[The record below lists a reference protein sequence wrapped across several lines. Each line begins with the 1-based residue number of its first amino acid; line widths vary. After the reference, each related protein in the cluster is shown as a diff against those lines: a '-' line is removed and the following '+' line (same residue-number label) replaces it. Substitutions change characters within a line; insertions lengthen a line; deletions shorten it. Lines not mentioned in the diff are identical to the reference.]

1 MKESG
6 GPSNR
11 PLHKKGIKAVM
22 TEDDRPTPAYRGVPY
37 PNLDLTTNDWTA
49 EERAETVRWY
59 ELAHGTGD
67 TRRAQFVPF
76 GIDYNPAGFKR
87 YRALVPA
94 LTGAVPRGLF
104 FIHLYAVLG
113 NVDGCLYEIIASRQN
128 GFTKR
133 QIIEALNYAFLSG
146 GPQGLN
152 AVAEAASDFL
162 FAWEDDRTASE
173 LEWPEGWSVDPDAF
187 KSGID
192 IEARTIG
199 FSEEELES
207 LREWHRRM
215 SGEVP
220 AYVDLWGR
228 LRGGPYKAGRARFEV
243 APGSS
248 LPIQIYPLMN
258 AHIAT
263 YFERPRALRQA
274 MLHCKALGVKLEQLV
289 EVIDTAFVYGGEW
302 KMVEVFTDEIVEL
315 FEQWESE
322 EAGTS

>member
-1 MKESG
+1 M
-6 GPSNR
+6 
-11 PLHKKGIKAVM
+11 A
-22 TEDDRPTPAYRGVPY
+22 AYRGVSY
-37 PNLDLTTNDWTA
+37 PNLDLTTNEWTA

-59 ELAHGTGD
+59 ELAHGTGN
-67 TRRAQFVPF
+67 TRRAEFVPF

-94 LTGAVPRGLF
+94 LTGTVPRGIF
-104 FIHLYAVLG
+104 FVHLYAVLG
-113 NVDGCLYEIIASRQN
+113 NVNGCLYEIIASRQN
-128 GFTKR
+128 GWTKS
-133 QIIEALNYAFLSG
+133 QVIEALNFAFLSG

-152 AVAEAASDFL
+152 GVAEAASDYL
-162 FAWEDDRTASE
+162 FAWEDDRTE
-173 LEWPEGWSVDPDAF
+173 GDVVWPESWGVDTEAF

-199 FSEEELES
+199 FSDEELDQ
-207 LREWHRRM
+207 LKAWHRRM

-220 AYVDLWGR
+220 GYVDLWAR

-243 APGSS
+243 AAGSS
-248 LPIQIYPLMN
+248 LPIQVYALMN

-274 MLHCKALGVKLEQLV
+274 MLHCKALGVTLPQLV

-302 KMVEVFTDEIVEL
+302 KMVEVFTDEVIEL
-315 FEQWESE
+315 FEAWEAE
-322 EAGTS
+322 EAEAS